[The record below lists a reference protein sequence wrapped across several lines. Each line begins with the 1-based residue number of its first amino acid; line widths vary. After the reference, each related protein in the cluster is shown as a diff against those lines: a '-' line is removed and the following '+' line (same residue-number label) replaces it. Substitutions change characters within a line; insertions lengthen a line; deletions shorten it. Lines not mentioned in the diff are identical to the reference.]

1 MNSSVKDTAN
11 DAAASTRNAI
21 RDTADS
27 MSTAAGNTMKSAG
40 EASSEQLEKM
50 EKLVRANPL
59 AAAGI
64 AAGVGFMIAML
75 ARR

>member
-11 DAAASTRNAI
+11 DAATSTRNAI
-21 RDTADS
+21 RDTAES
-27 MSTAAGNTMKSAG
+27 MSTAAGNTIKSAG